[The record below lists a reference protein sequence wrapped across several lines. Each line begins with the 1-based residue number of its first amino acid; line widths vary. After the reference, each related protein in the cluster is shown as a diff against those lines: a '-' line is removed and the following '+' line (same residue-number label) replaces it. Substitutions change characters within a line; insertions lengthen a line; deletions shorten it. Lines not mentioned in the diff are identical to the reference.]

1 MRAPYAQRAAPEYA
15 GSGPRK
21 LDLLGGSQLADT
33 STPADTSTARLKY
46 LLRLH
51 ALGGHKFS
59 EPFLIR
65 RARPINLHQI
75 THAPGGEVSAGQVL
89 CLGPGH
95 SPKDRSLAVW
105 FGRSGKIICH
115 SLAGPSSSLTRRK
128 PETRSRALL
137 SPSWSEHCWEAA
149 MLKAAPWWSR
159 KGFPVFPLKPRDKRP
174 LGCLV
179 PYGLPTDPISIERGI
194 GPECFGS
201 PSSWKLSA
209 QTAAE

>member
-15 GSGPRK
+15 GRGPRK

-51 ALGGHKFS
+51 ALGGDKFS
-59 EPFLIR
+59 E
-65 RARPINLHQI
+65 
-75 THAPGGEVSAGQVL
+75 HALGGEVSAGQVL

-128 PETRSRALL
+128 PETRSRALF
-137 SPSWSEHCWEAA
+137 SPSWSKHCWEAA
-149 MLKAAPWWSR
+149 MLKAALGWSR

-179 PYGLPTDPISIERGI
+179 PHY
-194 GPECFGS
+194 
-201 PSSWKLSA
+201 
-209 QTAAE
+209 